1 MSKSIKLIRE
11 QKEEYM
17 DHLFDLVYEPVYR
30 HYQSLYQN
38 VCQSKEGMVK
48 GVLKTFQKEIAK
60 IPEWNQLRVEQFYE
74 DFLEKTKCTYFV
86 ELLKTIYVL
95 SIKLVLLGLPQEHR
109 NKIQIKIPSPETF
122 LHRLLIHIARDV
134 WKRPY
139 LFYHQVKS
147 VEQQNHLYQFEM
159 IIRRKI
165 RSVIRDT
172 LPIDLMVQHMSSSE
186 LLKLEEEA
194 SSSSDESSEASD
206 EEAETKEEEE
216 SSEAEE
222 KQTTE
227 EEEETE
233 EEHEESSEEEETEP
247 IQEETKPIEEVA
259 KSVEQI
265 TSIQEEVVESIQE
278 ELEMTSEPKP
288 TTLEVTTINE
298 SEGDVKSVTFIEH
311 EPEQEHE
318 TIYEETP
325 IVRKSLE
332 RESSNE
338 SIPVIHEVPQP
349 SSKKLIHIQELI
361 RHKRK
366 SQSRPKNAF
375 F

>member
-30 HYQSLYQN
+30 HYQVLYQE

-48 GVLKTFQKEIAK
+48 GVLKTFQKEVAK

-109 NKIQIKIPSPETF
+109 NKIQIKIPSPDTF

-194 SSSSDESSEASD
+194 SSSSSD
-206 EEAETKEEEE
+206 
-216 SSEAEE
+216 
-222 KQTTE
+222 
-227 EEEETE
+227 
-233 EEHEESSEEEETEP
+233 ESSEEEEEESSIEDEKETTEDEREEEDTTEEEDEKDTTEEE
-247 IQEETKPIEEVA
+247 QESSSEEEEIVKDIVEDIKPTLPEEVA
-259 KSVEQI
+259 IVEENVI
-265 TSIQEEVVESIQE
+265 IPAVEPILPLTVMNHEDTKTVSVVEP
-278 ELEMTSEPKP
+278 EP
-288 TTLEVTTINE
+288 
-298 SEGDVKSVTFIEH
+298 
-311 EPEQEHE
+311 EHE

-332 RESSNE
+332 HVSSSDE
-338 SIPVIHEVPQP
+338 SIPIIQETEIPQQQASP
-349 SSKKLIHIQELI
+349 KKLIHIQELI
-361 RHKRK
+361 RHKKK
-366 SQSRPKNAF
+366 SHSRPKNAF

>member
-109 NKIQIKIPSPETF
+109 NKIQIKIPSPDTF

-206 EEAETKEEEE
+206 EEEE
-216 SSEAEE
+216 
-222 KQTTE
+222 
-227 EEEETE
+227 
-233 EEHEESSEEEETEP
+233 EESSEEEEKQSTEEDENDEEEIEEESSKEEEIEP
-247 IQEETKPIEEVA
+247 IQEATNPVEDIA
-259 KSVEQI
+259 KNVEQI
-265 TSIQEEVVESIQE
+265 TPIQEEAEPIQE
-278 ELEMTSEPKP
+278 ELEMTPEPKP
-288 TTLEVTTINE
+288 ILEVTTINE
-298 SEGDVKSVTFIEH
+298 SEKDVKSVTFMER
-311 EPEQEHE
+311 EPETEHE
-318 TIYEETP
+318 TIYEEPP

-338 SIPVIHEVPQP
+338 SIPVIQEAEPQASP
-349 SSKKLIHIQELI
+349 KKLIHIQELI
-361 RHKRK
+361 RHKKK
-366 SQSRPKNAF
+366 SHSRPKNAF